1 MYVACDSWILG
12 ACPGVELVVVVEVV
26 VVVAAILIILAW
38 SPLAS
43 PTFPDASPGILASSQ
58 LAFHSSCLPSTLAS
72 TSERQPL
79 DLFQPVEES
88 EDSFL
93 VVVV

>member
-1 MYVACDSWILG
+1 
-12 ACPGVELVVVVEVV
+12 V
-26 VVVAAILIILAW
+26 VVVAAVPIV
-38 SPLAS
+38 
-43 PTFPDASPGILASSQ
+43 LASSPLSSLAFPNASLGVLVSSE
-58 LAFHSSCLPSTLAS
+58 LAFHSSCLPFAIAS

-79 DLFQPVEES
+79 DLSHPLEDL

>member
-1 MYVACDSWILG
+1 
-12 ACPGVELVVVVEVV
+12 VELVVVAEVV
-26 VVVAAILIILAW
+26 VVVDVVATVLAS

-43 PTFPDASPGILASSQ
+43 HAFHDASPSVLVSSE
-58 LAFHSSCLPSTLAS
+58 LTFHSLSLPSVVAS

-79 DLFQPVEES
+79 DLSQPVEDW
-88 EDSFL
+88 EDSFR

>member
-1 MYVACDSWILG
+1 
-12 ACPGVELVVVVEVV
+12 VVVEVV
-26 VVVAAILIILAW
+26 VVVVAFRVILAS

-43 PTFPDASPGILASSQ
+43 PAFPDAPPDFLDSFEP
-58 LAFHSSCLPSTLAS
+58 AFHSSCLPSAVAS
-72 TSERQPL
+72 ASERQPL
-79 DLFQPVEES
+79 DLSHPMEDL